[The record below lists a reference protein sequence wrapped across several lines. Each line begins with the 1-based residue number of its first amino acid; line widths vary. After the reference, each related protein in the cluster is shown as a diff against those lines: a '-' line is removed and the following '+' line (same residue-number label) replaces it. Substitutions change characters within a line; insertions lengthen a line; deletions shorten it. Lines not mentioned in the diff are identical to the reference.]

1 MNAIKDSTA
10 LHKALKARWEELNL
24 KNADIIKD
32 ADERGMKFSKANLSN
47 YRNKQDGLSELQL
60 VWLSFRYDVPVKLV
74 IGKQTVIDGVIRNVV
89 PAYNEKRC
97 IDNLNKYAHIFKK

>member
-1 MNAIKDSTA
+1 MNVIKDSTA
-10 LHKALKARWEELNL
+10 LHKALLARWTELAL

-60 VWLSFRYDVPVKLV
+60 VWLSFRYDIPVKLV
-74 IGKQTVIDGVIRNVV
+74 IGKQTIVGDVIRNVI